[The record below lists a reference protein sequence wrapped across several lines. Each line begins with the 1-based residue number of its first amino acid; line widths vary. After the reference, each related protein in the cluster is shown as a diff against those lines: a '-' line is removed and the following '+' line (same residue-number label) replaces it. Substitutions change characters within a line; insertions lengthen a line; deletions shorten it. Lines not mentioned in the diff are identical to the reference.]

1 MKYTVYHN
9 PRCSKSREAIAFL
22 KEQNAEIEII
32 EYLKEAPT
40 ESEIKTLLQK
50 LNLPAFELV
59 RKSEQFFKDNY
70 KHKIFTDKEWI
81 KILVQNPILIERPV
95 IVKGNKAVIGRPT
108 EKINEL

>member
-59 RKSEQFFKDNY
+59 RKSEEFFKDNY
-70 KHKIFTDKEWI
+70 KDKIFTDKEWI